1 VEAGLREHDS
11 NGSRATV
18 HQTQKPEF
26 KLQYFK
32 KKKKKEEGA
41 GSVHTCNS
49 NYLGGR
55 DWEDSSLRPTSAK
68 S

>member
-41 GSVHTCNS
+41 VSTHAIPTIWEAET
-49 NYLGGR
+49 GR
-55 DWEDSSLRPTSAK
+55 TAV
-68 S
+68 